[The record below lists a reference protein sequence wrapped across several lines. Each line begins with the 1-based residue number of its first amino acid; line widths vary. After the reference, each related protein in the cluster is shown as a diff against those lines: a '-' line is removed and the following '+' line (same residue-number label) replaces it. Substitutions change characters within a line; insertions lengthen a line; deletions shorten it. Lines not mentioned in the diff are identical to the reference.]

1 MELLKFPGK
10 EKLPSIINDPFNK
23 TSIKKIHVTYEDFWG
38 RGEWKAYGYV
48 YFKNGNTSGD
58 QRFEAETFD
67 EVVIQIKTF
76 IETL

>member
-1 MELLKFPGK
+1 MELLKFLGK

-23 TSIKKIHVTYEDFWG
+23 TSITKINVTYEDFWG
-38 RGEWKAYGYV
+38 RGEWKAHGYV

-67 EVVIQIKTF
+67 EVVIQIKAF